1 MIGFLTPT
9 FWNSTASHVASPP
22 CGDTVGLQ
30 GFVESLFPTN
40 GTCLF
45 QTSGT
50 ESAPKWVVLTKESLR
65 QSALAVN
72 AHYGIS
78 VKDRWLLA
86 LPLWHVGGFGILAR
100 SFVSGSQVTALEG
113 RWSPEAFVK
122 LAIES
127 RSTLT
132 SLVPTQIFDIVTAGL
147 KAPDSMRIAL
157 VGGAA
162 LSDEIEQAALKLGW
176 PVRKTYGMTEAASQ
190 IASQRFAGG
199 AFEVLSLWDLHT
211 DTNDILTIR
220 GPALAKGYIFQSK
233 DGNWRWSEISE
244 TQGLC
249 TRDRVFLSEVCG
261 KRALSFI
268 GREAGNI
275 KILGELVSLNLIQTR
290 IDSLRL
296 SLGITEG
303 DAAVCDVPD
312 RRAGARLVLAFSKII
327 PKDAERLM
335 NALNKEQRA
344 FEQVQEARQVPTI
357 PRGEMGKI
365 FFELLRASLTS

>member
-1 MIGFLTPT
+1 MGT
-9 FWNSTASHVASPP
+9 N
-22 CGDTVGLQ
+22 GLR
-30 GFVESLFPTN
+30 GFVESLFPTD

-50 ESAPKWVVLTKESLR
+50 ESDPKWVVLTKQALR
-65 QSALAVN
+65 QSAAAVN

-78 VKDRWLLA
+78 ARDRWLLA

-100 SFVSGSQVTALEG
+100 SFVSGSQVAALEG
-113 RWSPEAFVK
+113 KWSPEAFLK

-162 LSDEIEQAALKLGW
+162 LSDEIEQAALQLGW
-176 PVRKTYGMTEAASQ
+176 PVRKTYGMTETASQ
-190 IASQRFAGG
+190 IASQRIAGG
-199 AFEVLSLWDLHT
+199 AFEVLGFWDLNT

-220 GPALAKGYIFQSK
+220 GPALAKGYIYQSK
-233 DGNWRWSEISE
+233 CGKWRWSEISE

-261 KRALSFI
+261 KRVLSFI
-268 GREAGNI
+268 GRESGNV
-275 KILGELVSLNLIQTR
+275 KILGEFVSMNLIQMR

-303 DAAVCDVPD
+303 DAVVCDIPD
-312 RRAGARLVLAFSKII
+312 RRAGARLVLAFSQMP

-335 NALNKEQRA
+335 MALNRELRA
-344 FEQVQEARQVPTI
+344 FEQLQEARQVTAI
-357 PRGEMGKI
+357 PRGRMGKP
-365 FFELLRASLTS
+365 FFKSLRASLTS